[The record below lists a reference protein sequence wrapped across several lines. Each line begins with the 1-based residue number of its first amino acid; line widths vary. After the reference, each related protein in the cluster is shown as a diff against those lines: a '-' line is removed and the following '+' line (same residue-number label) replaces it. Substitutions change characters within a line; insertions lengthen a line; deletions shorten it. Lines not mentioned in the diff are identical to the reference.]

1 MIKHQSLNIVKQMFF
16 ISTYFDIHMEL
27 RIQDIK
33 QQTQHLFIIYLFHYS
48 SQGLYIFYIILQIL
62 YNFHQIINLLHKHV
76 HFYRPLVFKYAKFP
90 RHYFCVLPSM
100 NGYDK
105 IKQYHRSN
113 IVYLV
118 YFYDSLKLLIDNSN
132 HAKLNIVN
140 IVKCGI
146 LSSSIGTV

>member
-1 MIKHQSLNIVKQMFF
+1 MCQCNCQGKIDGIVLFKHQSLNIVKKMFF
-16 ISTYFDIHMEL
+16 ISTYFDIHMER

-76 HFYRPLVFKYAKFP
+76 HVYRPLVLKYAKFP
-90 RHYFCVLPSM
+90 R
-100 NGYDK
+100 
-105 IKQYHRSN
+105 Q
-113 IVYLV
+113 

-146 LSSSIGTV
+146 LSSSIGTVQSTWHVTRRL